1 MKRQVG
7 ALVGAGGLL
16 LAGGGLDGA
25 VQTETRPKGRILWRY
40 ETGG

>member
-7 ALVGAGGLL
+7 ALIGAGGLL
-16 LAGGGLDGA
+16 LAGGDLERA
-25 VQTETRPKGRILWRY
+25 ARSESPPAGRILWRY